1 MPYVIGVDTGGT
13 FTDGFVADHLAR
25 LSSAKSPSTPPD
37 FSVGFLNVID
47 DLATSLGVTTRE
59 FLRDTSYIVHG
70 TTSTLNALITG
81 DVCKVGFLTTKGHA
95 DSISIMNVEGRYAGL
110 DPDQIQNMART
121 NKPPPLVS
129 RTLVVEINERIDYKG
144 AEIVRLDEAGV
155 RSATQYLVSQEVEA
169 IAVSFLWSFR
179 NPAHELRAREII
191 AAEAPSLYVALSSD
205 ISPRIREFSRSATT
219 IVNTQIAPRL
229 RNYLFPLEDELRQ
242 RGFEGA
248 LLVMQGSGGCVKA
261 REAPRHAVSTLGSVL
276 TGGIVGCTNLGAA
289 LGHKNIISTD
299 IGGTTFLVGLVV
311 DGKPVTATST
321 VINQYSISTSMV
333 DVHTIGAGGGA
344 IAWIDQGGNLRV
356 GPNSAGAR
364 PGPACYGDGGIRPT
378 VTDADLVLG
387 IINPDNFLGGRKK
400 LSIELARDALTRQV
414 AEPLGMKVDDA
425 AAAVYAIQ
433 NAQTADLVRKVVVNS
448 GRDPRDFVVYSFGG
462 AGPVHCANYAADL
475 GASEVIVP
483 LGAIAAVFSAYGL
496 ASSDIVLTVERS
508 QPDNFPPDPE
518 RLEQAFAQLDR
529 ELQNQLR
536 EQALPFTSIAFE
548 REVDMRFTMQLAE
561 VTTPV
566 APGPIDANAVAR
578 LGDAFEATYA
588 SLYGKDAGFREAGM
602 QIITYR
608 IRARARLAIRPELPH
623 FEHGSKRATPRSRR
637 RAFLNVRRG
646 WQDIAVY
653 DYRDLGR
660 DDRLIGPAV
669 VETPTTTVA
678 LPEGCA
684 ATLDLLGNMVIRY
697 SDIV

>member
-13 FTDGFVADHLAR
+13 FTDGFVADHLGH
-25 LSSAKSPSTPPD
+25 LSSAKSPSTPPQ
-37 FSVGFLNVID
+37 FSGGVLNVID
-47 DLATSLGVTTRE
+47 ELAKSLRVTTRD
-59 FLRDTSYIVHG
+59 FLHDTSYIIHG
-70 TTSTLNALITG
+70 TTLTLNALITG

-95 DSISIMNVEGRYAGL
+95 DSISIMNAEGRYAGL
-110 DPDQIQNMART
+110 DPDQIQNMSRT
-121 NKPPPLVS
+121 NKPPPLVPRS
-129 RTLVVEINERIDYKG
+129 LVAEINERIDYKG
-144 AEIVRLDEAGV
+144 AVIVRLDEDGV
-155 RSATQYLVSQEVEA
+155 RSATRNLISQGVEA

-191 AAEAPSLYVALSSD
+191 AGEAPSLYVALSSD

-229 RNYLFPLEDELRQ
+229 RNYLVPLEDELRQ

-321 VINQYSISTSMV
+321 VINQYSISASMV
-333 DVHTIGAGGGA
+333 EVHTIGAGGGA

-356 GPNSAGAR
+356 GPKSAGAR
-364 PGPACYGDGGIRPT
+364 PGPACYGEGGERPT

-387 IINPDNFLGGRKK
+387 IINPDNFLGGRMK
-400 LSIELARDALTRQV
+400 LSIELARDALSRHV

-483 LGAIAAVFSAYGL
+483 LGAVAAVFSAYGL

-508 QPDNFPPDPE
+508 QPDNFPPKPE
-518 RLEQAFAQLDR
+518 RVEQAFAKLNEELKVQL
-529 ELQNQLR
+529 Q
-536 EQALPFTSIAFE
+536 EQALPFSSIAFE

-566 APGPIDANAVAR
+566 EPGPIDADAVTR
-578 LGDAFEATYA
+578 LGQTFEAAYA

-608 IRARARLAIRPELPH
+608 MRARARLPIHPELPH
-623 FEHGSKRATPRSRR
+623 LEHGGQRAKPRSRR
-637 RAFLNVRRG
+637 RAFLDVRRG
-646 WQDIAVY
+646 WQDTAVY
-653 DYRDLGR
+653 DYRDLSR
-660 DDRLIGPAV
+660 DDRLVGPAV

-678 LPEGCA
+678 LPEGRT
-684 ATLDLLGNMVIRY
+684 ATLDRLGNMVIRY
-697 SDIV
+697 ADVV